1 MTEKQLAI
9 IGGGPGGMAAAL
21 SAWEAGVRDIVI
33 LEREERLG
41 GILKQCI
48 HDGFGLERFGEMIS
62 GPEYARRYAALLEK
76 TGVRVETNAMVTS
89 LLPDKTITAVTRRGV
104 MEFHP
109 GAVVLATGCR
119 ERTRGAI
126 TIPGTRPAGV
136 YTAGVVQNLMN
147 CRNIRVGERI
157 VILGGGDIGLIMAR
171 RLTYEGAK
179 VLAVLELQPEPGGLQ
194 RNISQCLYDFGIPLY
209 LSRTVAEIRGRD
221 RVRSVVAA
229 QVDEHGKI
237 LPDTRFEIECDTLIL
252 SVGLIPENEL
262 AGQAGIRLDGRTNGI
277 VADEYLQTS
286 AAGIFACGNAKA
298 VMDLADHVSKEGALA
313 GRNAAH
319 FLLGQ
324 AMERRG
330 SGYESRMA
338 KGLPKE
344 GSVTCI
350 LCPNGCQ
357 IEQKDGKWS
366 GNRCPRGEKF
376 AQQEQK
382 EPMRTLTMVLRTV
395 WGGLLPVRT
404 DRPIPK
410 AAIFPLIEY
419 CKKQCV
425 SSSCMAGDVLIEN
438 AMGTGVDLIA
448 CDDFAPNKAVSE
460 CDETGDRVGK
470 QMVIERAR

>member
-1 MTEKQLAI
+1 MSEQLAI

-33 LEREERLG
+33 LEREERSG

-62 GPEYARRYAALLEK
+62 GPEYAWRYAALLEK
-76 TGVRVETNAMVTS
+76 TGVRIETNAMVTG

-104 MEFHP
+104 LEFHP
-109 GAVVLATGCR
+109 EAVVLATGCR

-147 CRNIRVGERI
+147 CHNIRVGERV
-157 VILGGGDIGLIMAR
+157 VILGAGDIGLIMAR
-171 RLTYEGAK
+171 RLTYEGAE

-194 RNISQCLYDFGIPLY
+194 RNISQCLYDFGIPLR
-209 LSRTVAEIRGRD
+209 LSHTITEIRGQD

-229 QVDEHGKI
+229 QVDENGKI
-237 LPDTRFEIECDTLIL
+237 LTDTQYEIECDTLIL

-262 AGQAGIRLDGRTNGI
+262 AKQAGIQLDGKTNGVI
-277 VADEYLQTS
+277 TDEYLQTS
-286 AAGIFACGNAKA
+286 VAGIFACGNAKA

-313 GRNAAH
+313 GRNAAY
-319 FLLGQ
+319 LILGKS
-324 AMERRG
+324 MERRG
-330 SGYESRMA
+330 SGYTSHMA

-357 IEQKDGKWS
+357 VERKDGEWR
-366 GNRCPRGEKF
+366 GNRCPRGEEF
-376 AQQEQK
+376 AAQEQRL
-382 EPMRTLTMVLRTV
+382 PMRTLTTVLLTAQ
-395 WGGLLPVRT
+395 GTLLPVRT
-404 DRPIPK
+404 DRPVPRVSIP
-410 AAIFPLIEY
+410 PLLEY
-419 CKKQCV
+419 CKKQRVFLGCK
-425 SSSCMAGDVLIEN
+425 AGDILMEN
-438 AMGTGVDLIA
+438 IMGTEVCLIA
-448 CDDFAPNKAVSE
+448 CDDFAPHQS
-460 CDETGDRVGK
+460 
-470 QMVIERAR
+470 